1 MHEVMEV
8 PEAHGHN
15 EEYPLT
21 IPVAVTMSILAVLVA
36 VATLLGHRASVEEM
50 ILQTKATD
58 QWAYFQAKKNSL
70 HQMTA
75 YADMFG
81 TFTPV
86 DKEKAAISREKYMR
100 EGERYEKETDEIGEQ
115 ARELEKERDLAGHR
129 EDRFD
134 AGEVILEIGLIICS
148 LTLLTKKKL
157 FWLSGI
163 ALGVAGF
170 FVMLSGF
177 LVH

>member
-8 PEAHGHN
+8 PEGQGHK

-36 VATLLGHRASVEEM
+36 IATLLGHRASVEEM

-58 QWAYFQAKKNSL
+58 QWAYFQAKKNRL
-70 HQMTA
+70 HQMKA
-75 YADMFG
+75 DADMLG

-86 DKEKAAISREKYMR
+86 DKEKAAALR
-100 EGERYEKETDEIGEQ
+100 ERYLEEAERYNKETDEIGEQ
-115 ARELEKERDLAGHR
+115 AKDLEKERDLAGHR

-148 LTLLTKKKL
+148 LTLLTRKKI
-157 FWLSGI
+157 FWFSGI
-163 ALGVAGF
+163 ALGLAGF
-170 FVMLSGF
+170 CVMLSGF